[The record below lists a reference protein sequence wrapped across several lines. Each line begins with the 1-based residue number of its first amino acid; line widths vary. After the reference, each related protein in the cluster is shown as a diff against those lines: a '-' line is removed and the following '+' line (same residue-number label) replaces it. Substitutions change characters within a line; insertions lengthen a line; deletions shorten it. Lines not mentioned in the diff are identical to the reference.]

1 MNIRS
6 CRPIVAIAFAAI
18 LTAAPASAEVQ
29 LTMRDGRVSL
39 KATNATLREILAEW
53 ARIGQ
58 ARIINGERIAGAPLT
73 LELTNVTEGQALDVL
88 LRTVATYMAA
98 PRPVAMP
105 NASQFDR
112 ILILPTSTPPRV
124 TAAPPTPTF
133 QPQPQFTPPPQVD
146 DQDDFRNG
154 PVPNPRGP
162 IFNTFPQPGQP
173 TAQPVPVPGMGVPA
187 GVTVP
192 AGINAPGGQMPVGVS
207 VPGMVVPA
215 PPQPGQIQL
224 PPGQVQPQ

>member
-1 MNIRS
+1 MKIRVCS
-6 CRPIVAIAFAAI
+6 PVAAIAFAAI

-58 ARIINGERIAGAPLT
+58 ARIINGERISGAPLT

-98 PRPVAMP
+98 PRPAAMP

-173 TAQPVPVPGMGVPA
+173 TAQPVAMPPGVNVPA
-187 GVTVP
+187 GV
-192 AGINAPGGQMPVGVS
+192 NAPGGQMPVGVS

-224 PPGQVQPQ
+224 PPGQVPPQ